1 MRTAERK
8 AAHVLFVGNSARYFL
23 SHRIGL
29 ARALVLRGYRVGALL
44 PAPVSNEDRTKIAA
58 RGISIHE
65 YPYKPAG
72 MNPLVEL
79 RTLVA
84 LRRFYRDLR
93 PDIIQHLT
101 IKPVLYGG
109 ALSRWIGTKT
119 RIQSIMGL
127 GFLFNSPDL
136 LTRALRKVLAPAFRY
151 ALGGPG
157 SILTLQNPDDCER
170 LRATSSLGK
179 GDWPRIEIVP
189 GSGVDSGE
197 YNPEAKP
204 DEPPIVLF
212 AGRLIKSKGIVEF
225 AEAARLVRAKYPVSR
240 FVVCGNLVSDHPA
253 AVSEADM
260 RAWVEEGVIEW
271 WGHRDDMPS
280 VLGSASVVVLPSR
293 HGEGLPR
300 ALLEAA
306 ATARPIVTTDS
317 EGCREIGRDGINA
330 LIVPVCNSKALA
342 EAILRLL
349 NDPELRVRLGREG
362 RRIVMEEFSLEVVIH
377 KTLYLYDQMLR
388 SDGIGQGRY

>member
-157 SILTLQNPDDCER
+157 SILTLQNPDDCKR

-212 AGRLIKSKGIVEF
+212 AGRLIKSKGIVEL
-225 AEAARLVRAKYPVSR
+225 AEAARLVRAKYPASR